1 MTSAMLPL
9 LVHVF
14 LRLFLGSLVFCSGIT
29 KVFQPQRAVQAV
41 REYQIVP
48 AALQNRVSATILA
61 GGLWMSEL
69 LAGLGLISGI
79 LLFPA
84 ALLTICLFIVF
95 SGAMGIN
102 LARGRRDLSCHCGGA
117 LGDHRISWW
126 LVGRNGLFLVA
137 TVLLIGLPTDPFAL
151 DHWPLPALTAWLT
164 VVLPLLLLVGV
175 VLLLTVLSQA
185 LHSLLHT

>member
-1 MTSAMLPL
+1 MTFAMLPL

-48 AALQNRVSATILA
+48 AALQNRVSATTLA

-175 VLLLTVLSQA
+175 VLLLTVLFQA
-185 LHSLLHT
+185 LHSLLRT

>member
-1 MTSAMLPL
+1 MTFAMLPL

-48 AALQNRVSATILA
+48 AALQNRVSATTLA

-95 SGAMGIN
+95 SVAMGIN

-185 LHSLLHT
+185 LRSLLHT

>member
-1 MTSAMLPL
+1 MTFAMLPL

-48 AALQNRVSATILA
+48 AALQNHVLATTLA

-164 VVLPLLLLVGV
+164 VVLPLFLLVGV
-175 VLLLTVLSQA
+175 TLLLTVLSQA

>member
-1 MTSAMLPL
+1 MTFAMLPL

-29 KVFQPQRAVQAV
+29 KAFQPQRAVQAV

-48 AALQNRVSATILA
+48 AALQNRVLATTLA
-61 GGLWMSEL
+61 GGLWVSEL

>member
-1 MTSAMLPL
+1 LPL

-29 KVFQPQRAVQAV
+29 KVFQPQRAAQAV

-48 AALQNRVSATILA
+48 AALQNRVSATTLA

-126 LVGRNGLFLVA
+126 LVGGNGLFLVA

-175 VLLLTVLSQA
+175 VMLLTVLSRA
-185 LHSLLHT
+185 LHSLLRT

>member
-1 MTSAMLPL
+1 MTFAMLPL

-102 LARGRRDLSCHCGGA
+102 LARGRQDLSCHCGGA

>member
-1 MTSAMLPL
+1 
-9 LVHVF
+9 
-14 LRLFLGSLVFCSGIT
+14 
-29 KVFQPQRAVQAV
+29 
-41 REYQIVP
+41 
-48 AALQNRVSATILA
+48 
-61 GGLWMSEL
+61 MSEL

>member
-1 MTSAMLPL
+1 MTFAMLPL

-48 AALQNRVSATILA
+48 AALQNRVSATTLA

>member
-1 MTSAMLPL
+1 MTFAMLPL

-48 AALQNRVSATILA
+48 AALQNRVSATTLA

-84 ALLTICLFIVF
+84 ALLTICLFIIF

-175 VLLLTVLSQA
+175 VMLLTVLSQA

>member
-1 MTSAMLPL
+1 MTFAMLPL

-29 KVFQPQRAVQAV
+29 KVFQPQRAAQAV

-48 AALQNRVSATILA
+48 AALQNRVSATTLA

-175 VLLLTVLSQA
+175 VMLLTVLSRA
-185 LHSLLHT
+185 LHSLLRT